1 MGGMDPFH
9 GGDQALHSN
18 IKEKK
23 KFLRAAFQQVSCL
36 SGNWAHRF
44 HTSIRRASVDCGVVQ
59 PKKKGPNSA
68 ANTAILTGCKLLRM
82 QGKRTAKHFVI
93 VFFFLSLYMQSA
105 FILVKSRL
113 AKTTKKNPPKKS
125 HADCFL
131 AGCASLV
138 HGQPQASFL
147 RDACP
152 ADWLEVNRACH
163 VFCDSHVS
171 LFPFPPLPG
180 CGTVRSDVGCTPYP
194 PMSLWGRYLGQTY
207 LAFTWGAWDI
217 WLVWLVS

>member
-1 MGGMDPFH
+1 MEAWTLFTVGIRLCT
-9 GGDQALHSN
+9 AIS
-18 IKEKK
+18 KKK

-36 SGNWAHRF
+36 RGNWAHRF

-113 AKTTKKNPPKKS
+113 AKTTKKNPKKKPCRLFPS
-125 HADCFL
+125 WLCL
-131 AGCASLV
+131 ACAWTATGKLFTRRVSRRLV
-138 HGQPQASFL
+138 GGKSGVPCVL
-147 RDACP
+147 
-152 ADWLEVNRACH
+152 WLSC
-163 VFCDSHVS
+163 
-171 LFPFPPLPG
+171 FPFPFSPSSGLRYSQIRCRLHTLP
-180 CGTVRSDVGCTPYP
+180 PP